1 MIYMHGVTT
10 LEVPML
16 RFALPL
22 IALSTVACNLAEA
35 RDHQAVWTA
44 LQTDEASGM
53 AGVGLSYTVEV
64 NAAAREMETEVEVD
78 MGGIFVEGEALQLDM
93 WVTEGLTEVGEAGLR
108 SSEDDA
114 SVYFTPDFRTCD
126 GLGYTETADG
136 GCEVSGIALILGD
149 RPYSIVVGV
158 TARTQAPEGWEGDKD
173 TLDVIVNVE

>member
-1 MIYMHGVTT
+1 
-10 LEVPML
+10 ML

-44 LQTDEASGM
+44 LQVDDESGLAA
-53 AGVGLSYTVEV
+53 AGFAYTVEV
-64 NAAAREMETEVEVD
+64 NAEAREMETEIEVD
-78 MGGIFVEGEALQLDM
+78 MGGIFLEGEALQLDM

-114 SVYFTPDFRTCD
+114 SVFFTPDFRACE
-126 GLGYTETADG
+126 GLGHFETPDG
-136 GCEVSGIALILGD
+136 GCQVTGAALIIGD

-158 TARTQAPEGWEGDKD
+158 TARTQAPKDWEGDKE
-173 TLDVIVNVE
+173 TLQVTVDFEERTGQAE